1 VSDRYDRLGRF
12 LSERLQGTLQIPMAS
27 EVVPEAQIPE
37 RVRAMMANQA
47 GPDFVIGD
55 ESLAARLQQLS
66 FHTEFIRL

>member
-1 VSDRYDRLGRF
+1 
-12 LSERLQGTLQIPMAS
+12 MAV

-55 ESLAARLQQLS
+55 ESLAARLQQLQ
-66 FHTEFIRL
+66 FHTEFIKL